1 MKAKYKR
8 LKFIA
13 VAVFFISIGLWL
25 ILKNFNENIVFFFTP
40 TELKQK
46 SVANQLIRVGGL
58 VTKNSITKLDNG
70 LITEF
75 IITDNQN
82 NLTVRYKGLLPNL
95 FRENQGIVAKG
106 KLINSVFVASE
117 LLAKHD
123 ENYMPKEV
131 SKTIKESL
139 NLTYKK

>member
-1 MKAKYKR
+1 MKEKYKR
-8 LKFIA
+8 LRLII
-13 VAVFFISIGLWL
+13 VAVCFTSIGLWL

-40 TELKQK
+40 TELRQK
-46 SVANQLIRVGGL
+46 SITNEIIRVGGL
-58 VTKNSITKLDNG
+58 VMKNSITKIDDG

-82 NLTVRYKGLLPNL
+82 NLTIRYKGILPNL

-106 KLINSVFVASE
+106 KLIDNIFIAKE

-123 ENYMPKEV
+123 ENYIPREI
-131 SKTIKESL
+131 SKTIKKDSA
-139 NLTYKK
+139 K

>member
-1 MKAKYKR
+1 MKQKYKR
-8 LKFIA
+8 LNSLLILLTCFI
-13 VAVFFISIGLWL
+13 IGAWL
-25 ILKNFNENIVFFFTP
+25 ILNSFNENIVYFYSP

-46 SVANQLIRVGGL
+46 NPTNKIIRVGGL
-58 VTKNSITKLDNG
+58 VMSGSIKKHENFLV
-70 LITEF
+70 EF

-82 NLTVRYKGLLPNL
+82 NLTIKYKGMLPNL

-106 KLINSVFVASE
+106 ELEGGVFIASE

-131 SKTIKESL
+131 ANALSKGRCPSCK
-139 NLTYKK
+139 N